1 MRIKLL
7 IVGLCFCFACNN
19 PKPIVTQPSRDDFYE
34 KCRKLVL
41 SENQPGQE
49 YFFSRKIK
57 GVDEISITYLGNVIT
72 TKKDTLKILNS
83 VNFSGQLE
91 YGKHGNGNVFIYDS
105 QSKRIGFY
113 YVGAAWAVP
122 SKIEEGSLIFNYA
135 NESCNQSTSISLK
148 DSIPKQ
154 IFINCTE
161 KGGDLYSF
169 TNE

>member
-1 MRIKLL
+1 MRMIFL
-7 IVGLCFCFACNN
+7 IVGFLFCYGCNN
-19 PKPIVTQPSRDDFYE
+19 STPAVKQPISDDFYE

-41 SENQPGQE
+41 SENQKGQE

-57 GVDEISITYLGNVIT
+57 GADEISITYLGNVIT

-91 YGKHGNGNVFIYDS
+91 DTKHGNGNIYIYDS

-122 SKIEEGSLIFNYA
+122 SKIEEGSLIFSYA
-135 NESCNQSTSISLK
+135 NESCNQSTTISLK
-148 DSIPKQ
+148 DSIPRQ